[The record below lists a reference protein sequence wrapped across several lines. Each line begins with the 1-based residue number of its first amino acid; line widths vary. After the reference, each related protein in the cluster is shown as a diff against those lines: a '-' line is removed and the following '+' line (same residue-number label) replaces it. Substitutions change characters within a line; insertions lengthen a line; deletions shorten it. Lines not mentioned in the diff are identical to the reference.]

1 MQPDDAQHLFWQH
14 LPPERKTRW
23 ARLILSIRRLMAWS
37 GGRRQR
43 MSIVIGIYL
52 ILWSLP
58 LLFNQPIISL
68 FALLPLLLVPPVGM
82 LVYRLVWKEFHE

>member
-1 MQPDDAQHLFWQH
+1 MG
-14 LPPERKTRW
+14 T
-23 ARLILSIRRLMAWS
+23 
-37 GGRRQR
+37 
-43 MSIVIGIYL
+43 YL

-82 LVYRLVWKEFHE
+82 LVYLLVWKEFHE